1 MAAPFRI
8 KNNSPIPL
16 PSIRIYEGGQYINSK
31 SIVGLR
37 PILPKTNHQVQPP
50 LKNVENF
57 RSEQRFPPNNN
68 LLQSKEKRFQI
79 QSSPKV
85 VSNKIKAKINSNL
98 DSCNNNN
105 IVDCKDQ
112 MKIGKERAKRK
123 FDCLRNEEKEEIAT
137 LNAKKSNNNHPSSN
151 NNNNNNN
158 KNRQNIEILR
168 EAKEYLVQENL
179 VLMKKMMIVKE
190 VLFNHCEL
198 SKFLKILKKANEIHD
213 EGEKKIKFSLS
224 IPTYQAILTLSSSSC
239 HQERT
244 TLIIEPT
251 DKFEEIN
258 GALLLKFEKDF
269 SKQSEDFLRRANK
282 CLQQHQCD
290 FYLDYF
296 LNETK
301 VKYILDNFVKEVCRL
316 GQKKKNN
323 NCDCFK

>member
-8 KNNSPIPL
+8 KNNSAIPL
-16 PSIRIYEGGQYINSK
+16 PSIRIYEGDQYINSK

-50 LKNVENF
+50 LK
-57 RSEQRFPPNNN
+57 
-68 LLQSKEKRFQI
+68 
-79 QSSPKV
+79 
-85 VSNKIKAKINSNL
+85 
-98 DSCNNNN
+98 
-105 IVDCKDQ
+105 DQ

-123 FDCLRNEEKEEIAT
+123 FDCLQNEEKEEIAT
-137 LNAKKSNNNHPSSN
+137 LNVKKSNNNHPSSN
-151 NNNNNNN
+151 NNNN

-168 EAKEYLVQENL
+168 KAKEYLVQENL